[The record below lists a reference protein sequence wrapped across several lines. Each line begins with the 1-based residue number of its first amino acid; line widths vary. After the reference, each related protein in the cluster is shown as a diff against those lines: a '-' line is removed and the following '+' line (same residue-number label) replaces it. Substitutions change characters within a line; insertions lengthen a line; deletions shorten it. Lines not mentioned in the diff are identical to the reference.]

1 MPEISTDML
10 SRELVRR
17 LRGSRSQ
24 PAFSKAL
31 GFTSNVVYTWES
43 GRRHPEVSTFMRA
56 AELGGLPVRQRIL
69 QFWPEVASSLA
80 ALRVSS
86 PRGIQQLTRHIVGQV
101 PKQEVAERA
110 GVNRT
115 TLARWLSGSTE
126 PRLPEFL
133 RLVDAT
139 TQRLLQFVAQFADPA
154 KLSSTRLAYRDL
166 QAQEKLAYDLPLS
179 HAVLRALELVSYRA
193 LPAHDP
199 GFLGRQIGLDPKAE
213 EYYLSELAQSGQIRW
228 DGTHWVVERVLT
240 VDTRKDP
247 VRNRQ
252 LKAHWAEAAL
262 ERLRQGS
269 EDPDALFSF
278 NLFAISADSF
288 RAIRELHLEY
298 YDRVRAII
306 ERSTDPDRVVLMNLQ
321 LVPLRKAGPRSG
333 GASS

>member
-1 MPEISTDML
+1 M
-10 SRELVRR
+10 
-17 LRGSRSQ
+17 
-24 PAFSKAL
+24 
-31 GFTSNVVYTWES
+31 
-43 GRRHPEVSTFMRA
+43 
-56 AELGGLPVRQRIL
+56 L

-86 PRGIQQLTRHIVGQV
+86 PRAIQQLTRHIVGQV

-166 QAQEKLAYDLPLS
+166 QTQEKLAHDLPLS

-213 EYYLSELAQSGQIRW
+213 EHYLSELAQSGQIRW

-252 LKAHWAEAAL
+252 LKAHWAEAGAL
-262 ERLRQGS
+262 LLKQEVLLEGRRPRAVASSRPRTAGIPVCAEHAAHAVCEHRLG
-269 EDPDALFSF
+269 
-278 NLFAISADSF
+278 
-288 RAIRELHLEY
+288 
-298 YDRVRAII
+298 
-306 ERSTDPDRVVLMNLQ
+306 
-321 LVPLRKAGPRSG
+321 GPRHAQPSRASMAQRPLSTSA
-333 GASS
+333 GASLPNTAVGQLRTLTGFP